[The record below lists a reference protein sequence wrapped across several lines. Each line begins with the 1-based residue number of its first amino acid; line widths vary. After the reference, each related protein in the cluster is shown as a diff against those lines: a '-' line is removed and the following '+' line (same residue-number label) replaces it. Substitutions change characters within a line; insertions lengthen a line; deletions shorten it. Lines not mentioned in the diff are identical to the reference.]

1 LIISPSPVEKE
12 AREQGR
18 RFRWGHLNENYLT
31 GVATQTLRFTAGVR
45 GHFPLQELPLCSA
58 GILKTGWSFTFKILD
73 SERTGS
79 FSQKSNRIPIEL
91 FVNKSKLE

>member
-1 LIISPSPVEKE
+1 MIHAHLPGTGLLPSCTSILAIASVVLIISPSPVEKE

-58 GILKTGWSFTFKILD
+58 GIVTLLHLSC
-73 SERTGS
+73 E
-79 FSQKSNRIPIEL
+79 
-91 FVNKSKLE
+91 